1 MTFRWSYA
9 DVDWTEVTRILLE
22 IRDKYKGM
30 DDAVSALN
38 LAIDVINDPSILY
51 DGKESKA

>member
-1 MTFRWSYA
+1 MEFRWSYA

-30 DDAVSALN
+30 DDVVSALN
-38 LAIDVINDPSILY
+38 LAIDVVNNPSIRY
-51 DGKESKA
+51 DGKEHKL

>member
-1 MTFRWSYA
+1 MTFRRSYA

-38 LAIDVINDPSILY
+38 LAIDVINDSSILY
-51 DGKESKA
+51 DGKEPKA

>member
-1 MTFRWSYA
+1 MTFRWSYV

-38 LAIDVINDPSILY
+38 LAIDVINDSSILY
-51 DGKESKA
+51 DGKEPKA

>member
-1 MTFRWSYA
+1 MEFRWSYA

-30 DDAVSALN
+30 DDVVSALN
-38 LAIDVINDPSILY
+38 LAIDVINDPSIRY
-51 DGKESKA
+51 DGKEHKV

>member
-1 MTFRWSYA
+1 MEFRWSYA

-38 LAIDVINDPSILY
+38 LAIDVIGNPSIRY
-51 DGKESKA
+51 DGKEHKV

>member
-1 MTFRWSYA
+1 MEFRWSYA

-30 DDAVSALN
+30 DDVVSALN
-38 LAIDVINDPSILY
+38 LAIDVISDPSIRY
-51 DGKESKA
+51 DGKEHKV